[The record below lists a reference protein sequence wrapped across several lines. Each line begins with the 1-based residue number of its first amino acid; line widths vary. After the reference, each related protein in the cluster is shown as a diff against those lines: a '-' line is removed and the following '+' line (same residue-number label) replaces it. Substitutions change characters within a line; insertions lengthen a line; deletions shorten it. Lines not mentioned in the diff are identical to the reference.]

1 MSNVPAWT
9 YEPSAEPAPIMVRD
23 PEAPLVK
30 QAMCADKDS
39 CRNARLTAAA
49 LRMPQA
55 LSGLLHW
62 AEQTGGWDSPCWAEA
77 RDALEAARQD

>member
-1 MSNVPAWT
+1 MSNVPTWT

-39 CRNARLTAAA
+39 CRNARLTSAA
-49 LRMPQA
+49 LRMHQA
-55 LSGLLHW
+55 LSELLRW
-62 AEQTGGWDSPCWAEA
+62 AEQTGGWDAPCWTEA
-77 RDALEAARQD
+77 QCAFEAALQG